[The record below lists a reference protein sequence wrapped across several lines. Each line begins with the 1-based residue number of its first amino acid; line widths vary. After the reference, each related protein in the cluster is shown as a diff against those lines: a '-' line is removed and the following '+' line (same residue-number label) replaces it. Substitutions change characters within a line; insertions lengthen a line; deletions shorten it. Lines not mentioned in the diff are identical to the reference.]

1 MLIDVITAFPEII
14 SSPLETSIPRQAAI
28 KNIVQYQIHDLRTF
42 TKDKHRQI
50 DDTPYGGGP
59 GMILKPEPLFR
70 AVDHVTRECEH
81 HQHCEVIM
89 PTPQGSSYT
98 QKQAHTLTQPE
109 HLVFIC
115 GHYKGVDERVRQELV
130 TLEISLGD
138 FILSG
143 GEIPALAII
152 DSIVRLLPGVL
163 QDPESAETD
172 SFSENLLDAPHY
184 TRPEIYRGLKVPDV
198 LLSGHHAKIAAWR
211 KEQKLERTRQRRS
224 DLLVDQRG

>member
-1 MLIDVITAFPEII
+1 VLIDVITAFPEII
-14 SSPLETSIPRQAAI
+14 SAPLDASIPRQAAK
-28 KNIVQYQIHDLRTF
+28 KNAVRYQIHDLRDF
-42 TKDKHRQI
+42 TTDKHRQI

-70 AVDHVTRECEH
+70 AVDYVTRECE
-81 HQHCEVIM
+81 QHEQCEVIM
-89 PTPQGSSYT
+89 PTPQGITYS
-98 QKQAHTLTQPE
+98 QDQAHTLTESE

-172 SFSENLLDAPHY
+172 SFSDNLLDSPHY
-184 TRPEIYRGLKVPDV
+184 TRPEIYRGLRVPDV
-198 LLSGHHAKIAAWR
+198 LLSGHHAKIAEWR
-211 KEQKLERTRQRRS
+211 NEQKLDRTRQRRS

>member
-1 MLIDVITAFPEII
+1 MLIDVITAFPEIM
-14 SSPLETSIPRQAAI
+14 SAPLDASIPRQAAK
-28 KNIVQYQIHDLRTF
+28 KNAVQYQIHDLRDF
-42 TKDKHRQI
+42 TQDKHRQI

-70 AVDHVTRECEH
+70 AVDYVTRECEH
-81 HQHCEVIM
+81 HERCEVIM
-89 PTPQGSSYT
+89 PTPQGLTYN
-98 QKQAHTLTQPE
+98 QDQAHHLTRPE

-115 GHYKGVDERVRQELV
+115 GHYKGVDERVREELV

-172 SFSENLLDAPHY
+172 SFSDNLLDAPHY

-211 KEQKLERTRQRRS
+211 KKQKLERTRQRRS